1 MNFIPVKIEWSKN
14 RQGEHNVSPS
24 GADRVNKI
32 TKNEGNNVLF
42 SLSTDLDR
50 GSKTLQH
57 TLSVNLTFSLDIT
70 NITGYRF
77 VLTSH
82 MES

>member
-1 MNFIPVKIEWSKN
+1 M
-14 RQGEHNVSPS
+14 SPS

-70 NITGYRF
+70 NITAYRF